1 MNHRLIPDAEE
12 RLESFDQMVGKT
24 IEFLQFQKKQ
34 EITHISRSVLL
45 SRQSMIQLKELKQ
58 VRGIVDQMINL
69 SNIKDDVSV
78 KLNLFDCVAITDL
91 EN

>member
-1 MNHRLIPDAEE
+1 VNHRLIPDAEE